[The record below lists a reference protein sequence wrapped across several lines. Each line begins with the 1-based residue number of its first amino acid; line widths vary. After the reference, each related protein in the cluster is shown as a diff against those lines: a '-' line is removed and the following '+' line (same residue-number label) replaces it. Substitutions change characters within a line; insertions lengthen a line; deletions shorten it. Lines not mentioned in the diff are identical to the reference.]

1 MILLLIIGIIL
12 AIIAPIAT
20 RLVQY
25 AISRKR
31 EYLADASGVSLTRYP
46 EGLASALEKIA
57 NKNKGRINVSEAVS
71 HIFFVNPKQTSLD
84 RLFAIHPPIKER
96 IKRLRTM

>member
-1 MILLLIIGIIL
+1 MSLLLIIGIIL

-31 EYLADASGVSLTRYP
+31 KYLDASGVSLTSYP

-71 HIFFVNPKQTSLD
+71 HIFFVDPKQTSLD
-84 RLFAIHPPIKER
+84 SLFAIHPPIKER